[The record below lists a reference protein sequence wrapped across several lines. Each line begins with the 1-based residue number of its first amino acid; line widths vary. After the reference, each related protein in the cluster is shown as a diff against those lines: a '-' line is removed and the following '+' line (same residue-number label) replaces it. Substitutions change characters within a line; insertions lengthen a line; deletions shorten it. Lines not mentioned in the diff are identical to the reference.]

1 MLKLIKNAKIVTSDT
16 VLLDSVC
23 IIKDGIIDYVGQSR
37 EGLEYDEV
45 IDAAGGYL
53 VPGFIDIHC
62 HGGNN
67 FEFMDAS
74 VEEFGKIADFHLS
87 HGTTTLFPTTLAA
100 DMDETLRALDTFAE
114 YKASYPN
121 STLYGVHLEGPWLNP
136 AQCGA
141 QNTDYMRLPNA
152 NELRELK
159 AKYPFIYKVG
169 AAPELDGGAEF
180 GEAGRELGIAM
191 SPAHTDAT
199 FAEME
204 EALKHG
210 YNVVTHLYSG
220 MKGTERKNAYRIA
233 GAVEAGLYFDE
244 YYVEIIADGKHL
256 PPELLK
262 YIYKAKGADR
272 ICMITDAIR
281 ASGLPNGAVTK
292 IGSLERGL
300 DVIVED
306 DVAKLPDRQA
316 FAGSTATTD
325 RLYKT
330 MARALGI
337 DRTKSTEGLVALSRM
352 SSRTPATLLG
362 LSDRGE
368 IAEGKIAD
376 LNIINEDFD
385 LVRVITDKKN

>member
-1 MLKLIKNAKIVTSDT
+1 MRKLIKNVKIVTKDE
-16 VLLDSVC
+16 VLFDCVC
-23 IIKDGIIDYVGQSR
+23 VICDGIIEYVGK
-37 EGLEYDEV
+37 EYDGLAADEV

-67 FEFMDAS
+67 LEFMDATA
-74 VEEFGKIADFHLS
+74 EEFGKIADFHLS

-100 DMDETLRALDTFAE
+100 EMGETLSALDTFAK
-114 YKASYPN
+114 YKAAHPK
-121 STLYGVHLEGPWLNP
+121 STLQGVHLEGPWLNP

-141 QNTDYMRLPNA
+141 QNTSYMRLPNA

-159 AKYPFIYKVG
+159 SKYPFIYKVG
-169 AAPELDGGAEF
+169 AAPELEGGAEF
-180 GEAGRELGIAM
+180 GEAGRELGIVM
-191 SPAHTDAT
+191 SPAHTDADFT
-199 FAEME
+199 EMQ
-204 EALKHG
+204 EALNHG
-210 YNVVTHLYSG
+210 YNIVTHLYSG

-244 YYVEIIADGKHL
+244 YYVEIIADGRHL

-281 ASGLPNGAVTK
+281 ASGLPNGAKTK

-306 DVAKLPDRQA
+306 DVAKMPDRQA

-330 MARALGI
+330 MASALGV
-337 DRTKSTEGLVALSRM
+337 DRTKSESGLVALSKM
-352 SSRTPATLLG
+352 SSLTPATLLG

-368 IAEGKIAD
+368 IAVGKIAD
-376 LNIINEDFD
+376 LLIMSEDFE
-385 LVRVITDKKN
+385 LVRVITDKEN